1 MRVVIIGLGSIAKKH
16 IAALRGIDPKTEI
29 YALRSGLS
37 KHEELGVSN
46 FYELDQVGKID
57 PDFILLSN
65 PTSKREEV
73 LKELVGFGK
82 PLFIEK
88 PALSSLNSANLLQAA
103 FIKSE
108 LLTYV
113 ACNLRFHA
121 CLVFM
126 KGYLSTEQP
135 QINEVNIYCGS
146 YLPGWR
152 PGQDFRKTYSA
163 LPDLGGGVHLDLIHE
178 VDYAYWLF
186 GAPARSNSLLRSASS
201 LDVASVDY
209 ANYQLIHPRFTI
221 NAVLNYY
228 RRDYKRTLEVV
239 TDEETINV
247 DIAANTVTSSVQGV
261 LFSSETTILDTY
273 PEQMKYFV
281 SLLKDRT
288 LSNMNSFSEGVE
300 VLKIILDET

>member
-16 IAALRGIDPKTEI
+16 IAALRDIDRKTEI
-29 YALRSGLS
+29 YALRSGFS
-37 KHEELGVSN
+37 KHEEPGVSS
-46 FYELDQVGKID
+46 FYELEQVSRID

-65 PTSKREEV
+65 PTSERGEV
-73 LKELVGFGK
+73 LKKLVGLGK

-88 PALSSLNSANLLQAA
+88 PALSSLKDADMLQAA
-103 FIKSE
+103 FTKNE

-126 KGYLSTEQP
+126 KNYLSTEQP
-135 QINEVNIYCGS
+135 QVNEVNIYCGS

-178 VDYAYWLF
+178 IDYAYWIF
-186 GAPARSNSLLRSASS
+186 GAPTKSSSLLRSASS
-201 LDVASVDY
+201 LDIASVDY
-209 ANYQLIHPRFTI
+209 ANYQLVHPRFTI

-239 TDEETINV
+239 TDEETISV

-261 LFSSETTILDTY
+261 LFSSKATILDTY
-273 PEQMKYFV
+273 LEQMKYFV
-281 SLLKDRT
+281 SLLQDST
-288 LSNMNSFSEGVE
+288 LPNMNSFSEGVE

>member
-1 MRVVIIGLGSIAKKH
+1 MRVVIIGLGSIARKH
-16 IAALRGIDPKTEI
+16 IGALREIDPKVEI
-29 YALRSGLS
+29 HALRSGLS
-37 KHEELGVSN
+37 KHEEPGVSN
-46 FYELDQVGKID
+46 FYEMAEVEGID

-73 LKELVGFGK
+73 LKELIRFGK

-88 PALSSLNSANLLQAA
+88 PALASLNGADTLQAA
-103 FIKSE
+103 FIKSD

-121 CLVFM
+121 CLAFM
-126 KGYLSTEQP
+126 KDYLSTEP
-135 QINEVNIYCGS
+135 SRINEVNIYCGS

-186 GAPARSNSLLRSASS
+186 GAPTSSNSLLRSASS
-201 LDVASVDY
+201 LNIAAVDY
-209 ANYQLIHPRFTI
+209 ANYQLIHPRFMV

-228 RRDYKRTLEVV
+228 RRDYKRTMEVV
-239 TDEETINV
+239 TDEDTISV
-247 DIAANTVTSSVQGV
+247 DLAANTVTSSNQG
-261 LFSSETTILDTY
+261 LLLSSDATILDTY
-273 PEQMKYFV
+273 LEQMKYFV
-281 SLLKDRT
+281 SLLKDKS
-288 LSNMNSFSEGVE
+288 LPNMNSFSEGVE

>member
-37 KHEELGVSN
+37 KHEEPGVSS

>member
-1 MRVVIIGLGSIAKKH
+1 MRVVIIGLGSIARKH
-16 IAALRGIDPKTEI
+16 IEALRGIDPKVEI
-29 YALRSGLS
+29 HALRSGLS
-37 KHEELGVSN
+37 KHEEPGVNN
-46 FYELDQVGKID
+46 FYELARVRKID

-73 LKELVGFGK
+73 LKGLVDFGK

-88 PALSSLNSANLLQAA
+88 PALSSLNDAAMLQEA
-103 FIKSE
+103 FTKCG

-121 CLVFM
+121 CLAFM
-126 KGYLSTEQP
+126 KDYLNTEQP
-135 QINEVNIYCGS
+135 RINEVNIYCGS

-163 LPDLGGGVHLDLIHE
+163 IPDLGGGVHLDLIHE

-186 GAPARSNSLLRSASS
+186 GAPTTSNSLLRSASS
-201 LDVASVDY
+201 LNVAAIDY
-209 ANYQLIHPRFTI
+209 ANYRLVHPRFTI
-221 NAVLNYY
+221 NALLNYY
-228 RRDYKRTLEVV
+228 RRDYKRTMEVV
-239 TDEETINV
+239 TEEDTISV
-247 DIAANTVTSSVQGV
+247 DLGANTVTSSVRGI
-261 LFSSETTILDTY
+261 LFSSDATILNTY
-273 PEQMKYFV
+273 LEQMKYFV

-288 LSNMNSFSEGVE
+288 LPNMNSFSEGVE